1 MSTYG
6 YMESFVISD
15 PVIAAQ
21 IPADDFT
28 IEQRWEQYT
37 PEEHRI
43 WDLLYARQIG
53 VLKGRAVP
61 AFYAGLDALDLG
73 SGGVPDLDII
83 NPKLKALTGWEVVMV
98 PHLVPDLVFF
108 DHLANRR
115 FPAGRF
121 LRKGNQLDYLEEPD
135 IFHDIFGHVPL
146 LTDPIFADFM
156 QAHGK
161 GGVRGHRRG
170 MLDELARLYWYTVEF
185 GLMET
190 EDGIRIYGAGIV
202 SSYGESVFSL
212 DNPSPNRIRFD
223 LERVMRTRYR
233 IDDYQQSYF
242 AIPSFEALFET
253 VGQDFGDLYQRLS
266 DNKQS
271 YNPEDILPEDALIHR
286 GSQSRAA

>member
-1 MSTYG
+1 
-6 YMESFVISD
+6 VISD

-21 IPADDFT
+21 TPAEDFT
-28 IEQRWEQYT
+28 IKQCWDQYT
-37 PEEHRI
+37 AQEHQV
-43 WDLLYARQIG
+43 WDKLYQRQID
-53 VLKGRAVP
+53 VLKGRAVD
-61 AFYAGLDALDLG
+61 AFYTGLDALDLG
-73 SGGVPDLDII
+73 SGGVPDLEVI

-121 LRKGNQLDYLEEPD
+121 LRKANQLDYLEEPD

-146 LTDPIFADFM
+146 LTDPVFANFM

-190 EDGIRIYGAGIV
+190 EEGLRIYGAGIV

-212 DNPSPNRIRFD
+212 DNPSPNRLQFD
-223 LERVMRTRYR
+223 LERVMRTKYR

-242 AIPSFEALFET
+242 TIPSFKALFET
-253 VGQDFGDLYQRLS
+253 VGQDFGDLYQCLS
-266 DNKQS
+266 DDKHTFA
-271 YNPEDILPEDALIHR
+271 PEDVLQSDAIISL
-286 GSQSRAA
+286 GTQSRAA

>member
-1 MSTYG
+1 
-6 YMESFVISD
+6 VILD

-21 IPADDFT
+21 TPADDFT
-28 IEQRWEQYT
+28 IEQRWLQYT
-37 PEEHRI
+37 SEEHRI
-43 WDLLYARQIG
+43 WGLLYERQID

-61 AFYAGLDALDLG
+61 AFYKGIEALDLN
-73 SGGVPDLDII
+73 SGGVPDLNII

-121 LRKGNQLDYLEEPD
+121 LRKTDQLDYLEEPD

-146 LTDPIFADFM
+146 LTDPVFADFM

-161 GGVRGHRRG
+161 GGVRGHERG

-190 EDGIRIYGAGIV
+190 AEGIRIYGAGIV
-202 SSYGESVFSL
+202 SSFGESVFSL
-212 DNPSPNRIRFD
+212 ENTSPNH
-223 LERVMRTRYR
+223 L
-233 IDDYQQSYF
+233 
-242 AIPSFEALFET
+242 
-253 VGQDFGDLYQRLS
+253 
-266 DNKQS
+266 
-271 YNPEDILPEDALIHR
+271 
-286 GSQSRAA
+286 

>member
-1 MSTYG
+1 ML
-6 YMESFVISD
+6 D

-28 IEQRWEQYT
+28 IEQRWAQYT
-37 PEEHRI
+37 PDEHRI
-43 WDLLYARQIG
+43 WDLLYERQISA
-53 VLKGRAVP
+53 LKGRAVCE
-61 AFYAGLDALDLG
+61 FYAGLEALNLG
-73 SGGVPDLDII
+73 SGGVPDLEII

-121 LRKGNQLDYLEEPD
+121 LRKANQLDYLEEPD

-146 LTDPIFADFM
+146 LTDPVFADFM

-170 MLDELARLYWYTVEF
+170 MLTQLARLYWYTVEF

-190 EDGIRIYGAGIV
+190 ADGLRIYGAGIV
-202 SSYGESVFSL
+202 SSFGESVFSL
-212 DNPSPNRIRFD
+212 DNPSPNRIRFE
-223 LERVMRTRYR
+223 LERVMRTNYR
-233 IDDYQQSYF
+233 IDDFQQSYF
-242 AIPSFEALFET
+242 AISSFAELFKT
-253 VGQDFGDLYQRLS
+253 VGQDFGDLYQRLT
-266 DNKQS
+266 DNQQAF
-271 YNPEDILPEDALIHR
+271 NPDDVLPDDTIINLGTQI
-286 GSQSRAA
+286 RAA